1 VPHDSLETKLQ
12 RAGNA
17 VEMLRSSPVG
27 AFEMPF
33 RAQYTNWRDE
43 QEAWRTTAVLFDQS
57 FHMTDI
63 YFKGPD
69 VQRLLSDVG
78 VNSFRTFGK
87 NKAKQFVACDQD
99 GHVIG
104 DAILFGLEDDKVSL
118 VGRPAAPDW
127 VAFCAE
133 TGGYDVEVIRDERSL
148 VNQGKRLIFR
158 YQLQGPN
165 AQRIVEKAHGGPLP
179 RIKFFNIGE
188 FAIAGVPIRALNHT
202 MTGIPG
208 EEMTGLEMTGP
219 VEGRDAVMEA
229 LLDAGAEFGM
239 RQGGARSYASTLL
252 ESGWIPS
259 PTPAIYSGEAM
270 KPYREWL
277 SAQSWEANASMGGSF
292 VSNRIEDYYQTP
304 WDLGYGGLV
313 KFDHDFVGRAALEE
327 LADRPHRRKV
337 WLRWNDDDVTRI
349 FATSMF
355 GTDDRAKS
363 LETPMSVYCTLPFDT
378 VLSGDR
384 LVGLSTFSGYT
395 VNLGGW
401 VSLAMIDEADA
412 RDGAAVTVVWG
423 EEGGGTSKPAVERHV
438 QTYVRAT
445 ISTTPLVA

>member
-1 VPHDSLETKLQ
+1 
-12 RAGNA
+12 
-17 VEMLRSSPVG
+17 
-27 AFEMPF
+27 
-33 RAQYTNWRDE
+33 
-43 QEAWRTTAVLFDQS
+43 
-57 FHMTDI
+57 MTDI

-87 NKAKQFVACDQD
+87 NKAKQFVACNQD

-118 VGRPAAPDW
+118 VGRPAAPHW

-133 TGGYDVEVIRDERSL
+133 TGGYDVEVTRDERSL
-148 VNQGKRLIFR
+148 INRGKRLIFR

-165 AQRIVEKAHGGPLP
+165 AQKIVEKAHGGPLP

-188 FAIAGVPIRALNHT
+188 FTIAGVPIRALNHT

-239 RQGGARSYASTLL
+239 RQGGARSYSSTLL

-313 KFDHDFVGRAALEE
+313 KFDHDFVGRGALEE
-327 LADRPHRRKV
+327 LADQPHRRKV

-355 GTDDRAKS
+355 GTDERAKS
-363 LETPMSVYCTLPFDT
+363 LEIPMSVYCTLPFDT
-378 VLSGDR
+378 VLIGDR

-412 RDGAAVTVVWG
+412 RDGAEVTVVWG
-423 EEGGGTSKPAVERHV
+423 EEGGGTSKPTVERHV
-438 QTYVRAT
+438 RANIRAT
-445 ISTTPLVA
+445 ISTTPLVS